1 MNTPEGPRDN
11 EQATASVEQA
21 VELTVEG
28 KYSEALPIFE
38 QHLMTLSEGTI
49 NDKRV
54 AASAFSYYGLCVA
67 AVKRRYSEG
76 VKYCEISLRSNPMSP
91 EHRAKSTA
99 TKQRGGLGGLPHQ
112 RGRAIYPIT
121 PSSPWASSRTSGRPR
136 AARTSGARSPM
147 SARCSP
153 RAAPPGAVHGSLQA
167 GALTT
172 TFTASQGLL
181 LMIPNMY
188 KIAGELTRRCSTSR
202 RARWPPTRCR
212 SSATTRRHG
221 LPPDRLRACCAA
233 ASVQEAHDFA
243 LIAQA
248 PR

>member
-91 EHRAKSTA
+91 EHRANLALVYIERNDRAKAVESLNA
-99 TKQRGGLGGLPHQ
+99 GLRLEPRNRRIH
-112 RGRAIYPIT
+112 RILNELGRRRPPVI
-121 PSSPWASSRTSGRPR
+121 SLLGRDNPLNVWLGKR
-136 AARTSGARSPM
+136 RS
-147 SARCSP
+147 
-153 RAAPPGAVHGSLQA
+153 Q
-167 GALTT
+167 
-172 TFTASQGLL
+172 
-181 LMIPNMY
+181 
-188 KIAGELTRRCSTSR
+188 K
-202 RARWPPTRCR
+202 
-212 SSATTRRHG
+212 
-221 LPPDRLRACCAA
+221 
-233 ASVQEAHDFA
+233 
-243 LIAQA
+243 
-248 PR
+248 